1 MLGTDAS
8 GRQVLLTQQFHVLID
23 GVTRHGSQSLDP
35 ERRRV
40 PTTYYHPSGPLGD
53 IVRGLRLKG
62 RLTDVG
68 IVGLGAGTIAAY
80 GEPGERFTY
89 FEIDSQVAA
98 LARDARLFTY
108 LADAR
113 AATTI
118 VLGDGRRSLAARE
131 DARFDLL
138 VVDAFSS
145 DAIPVHLLTR
155 EALDVYLRALA
166 PSGILV
172 LNLTNNHVDLLPV
185 VNALAAD
192 AALSG
197 LLGEDK
203 PVSLRDML
211 EGKDGARWAIL
222 ARDPALLAP
231 LAAEGTWLTIPVNP
245 GRAPDRRFLWT
256 DDYASVF
263 AALGH
268 TIL

>member
-1 MLGTDAS
+1 ME
-8 GRQVLLTQQFHVLID
+8 F
-23 GVTRHGSQSLDP
+23 VT
-35 ERRRV
+35 
-40 PTTYYHPSGPLGD
+40 
-53 IVRGLRLKG
+53 
-62 RLTDVG
+62 
-68 IVGLGAGTIAAY
+68 
-80 GEPGERFTY
+80 
-89 FEIDSQVAA
+89 
-98 LARDARLFTY
+98 
-108 LADAR
+108 
-113 AATTI
+113 
-118 VLGDGRRSLAARE
+118 GDGRLGIARAPAE
-131 DARFDLL
+131 SFDAIF
-138 VVDAFSS
+138 VDAFSS